1 MCTAH
6 FNTSEGKTKMAKRAT
21 KRRAWTAGDVRQLRE
36 LTRRHMPIARMAR
49 ALRRTESAT
58 RQKLYGL
65 GLSLRRK
72 KASRSGARRRG
83 R

>member
-1 MCTAH
+1 MKER
-6 FNTSEGKTKMAKRAT
+6 NEKMARRTA
-21 KRRAWTAGDVRQLRE
+21 KRRAWTAGEVRQLRE
-36 LTRRHMPIARMAR
+36 LTRQQMPIARMAR
-49 ALRRTESAT
+49 TLRRTESAT
-58 RQKLYGL
+58 RQKAYGL